1 MLVPVRKLGRVLNA
15 STRLTALIVAALL
28 GILVT
33 ACAPAP
39 PKPTLTL
46 RVGTLQT
53 DDLLPLWVAEDR
65 GLLKDAGLNV
75 EITTFLSAQE
85 QTAAVTAGQIDAI
98 MTDMVVGAQLTA
110 AGVAM
115 RFVTKMQS
123 APAGVVAGA
132 GTGIKTAADLAGVA
146 TGCASPTILE
156 YIYDKAL
163 GDAGVPADQIKTT
176 EIKKLPVRL
185 QMLLSGQ
192 IEAAVLP
199 WTLYQ
204 LAVAQ
209 GAVPVLGLDQ
219 VGDYT
224 STVLAFRQ
232 AWLDHPDANAFVK
245 TLLGVWDKAVDV
257 INTDPAAQ
265 RGLLATKASLPSP
278 LDTTYEVRQYPKSGP
293 PPIQQVDDML
303 AWMSAKGYL
312 ASPVTSSDLIFETPR

>member
-1 MLVPVRKLGRVLNA
+1 MRRA
-15 STRLTALIVAALL
+15 AIVVVMLL
-28 GILVT
+28 GVIVT
-33 ACAPAP
+33 ACAPA

-53 DDLLPLWVAEDR
+53 DDLLPLWVAEAN
-65 GLLKDAGLNV
+65 GMLKDAGLDV
-75 EITTFLSAQE
+75 TITTFLSAQE

-110 AGVAM
+110 AGVPM
-115 RFVTKMQS
+115 RFVTRMQS
-123 APAGVVAGA
+123 APAGVVASA
-132 GTGIKTAADLAGVA
+132 NSGIKEPADLAGVA

-163 GDAGVPADQIKTT
+163 SDAGVPADQIKTT

-204 LAVAQ
+204 LALAQ
-209 GAVPVLGLDQ
+209 GAVPVLGPDQ

-232 AWLDHPDANAFVK
+232 AFLDQAGAADFVAK
-245 TLLGVWDKAVDV
+245 LLGVWDKAVDV
-257 INTDPAAQ
+257 INADPAAQ
-265 RGLLATKASLPSP
+265 RGLLASKAGLPSP
-278 LDTTYEVRQYPKSGP
+278 LDTTYQVRQYPKSGP
-293 PPIQQVDDML
+293 PPVSQVDDML
-303 AWMSAKGYL
+303 GWMSAKGYL
-312 ASPVTSSDLIFETPR
+312 NSTLTSDDLMYTAPR